1 MGERRKNVR
10 DFDLTVIGGGAGGL
24 NVASGAVQLG
34 ARVALIEKKKLGGD
48 CLYYGCVPTKALIQ
62 SAKIAS
68 LMKRSKEFGLN
79 DANISFDFK
88 NIMNHM
94 RDVISKV
101 GEHDSPKRFED
112 MGIKVY
118 FGNGRFLDP
127 HTFELDG
134 KKITS
139 KKFVISTG
147 SRAVAIPIKGLENIK
162 YLTNESALELDY
174 LPKSIIILG
183 AGPIGLEF
191 AQVFARFGVKV
202 IILEKMGQVLPR
214 EDKEISDTLESILK
228 DEGIEIHTCIDV
240 DHVKQN
246 GDQKGIEVIAVCS
259 GQKKTFQ
266 ADEFMIAIG
275 RAPNLEE
282 LNLEAA
288 GVSVGKRAVVVNRSL
303 RTTARNIWA
312 CGDVTGQYLFTHV
325 AEYQAGLVVAN
336 ALIPFLKRKTDY
348 RVVPWVTYTDPELGQ
363 VGMTEDEARQ
373 KYRHVKV
380 YWYDIKELD
389 RAVIEGE
396 DRGMI
401 KIVCTKKGE
410 ILGAHVLAPRG
421 GEIVHEFVLA
431 MQNNLGVRGI
441 TNTIHVYPTLSQA
454 IRRTTNKYYAEKIF
468 SGWIPK
474 VTKKLIRIFG

>member
-1 MGERRKNVR
+1 MR
-10 DFDLTVIGGGAGGL
+10 DFDLMVIGGGAGGL
-24 NVASGAVQLG
+24 NVASGAAQLG
-34 ARVALIEKKKLGGD
+34 ARVALIEKNKLGGD
-48 CLYYGCVPTKALIQ
+48 CLYYGCVPTKALIH

-79 DANISFDFK
+79 DTTVSFDFK

-94 RDVISKV
+94 RDVVSKV
-101 GEHDSPKRFED
+101 GVHDDPKRFED
-112 MGIKVY
+112 MGIQVF
-118 FGNGRFLDP
+118 FGDGKFVDP
-127 HTFELDG
+127 HTFEFDG

-147 SRAVAIPIKGLENIK
+147 SRAVAIPVKGLENIK
-162 YLTNESALELDY
+162 YLTSESALELDY

-275 RAPNLEE
+275 RAPNLEG

-288 GVSVGKRAVVVNRSL
+288 GVDVEKRAIVVNRSM

-336 ALIPFLKRKTDY
+336 ALIPFMKRKANY
-348 RVVPWVTYTDPELGQ
+348 RVVPWVTYTDPELGR
-363 VGMTEDEARQ
+363 VGLTEDEARQ
-373 KYRHVKV
+373 RYNHIKV
-380 YWYDIKELD
+380 YRYDVKDLD

-396 DRGMI
+396 DKGII

-431 MQNNLGVRGI
+431 MQNNLGVKSI

-454 IRRTTNKYYAEKIF
+454 VRRATNKYYAEKIF

>member
-1 MGERRKNVR
+1 MR

-24 NVASGAVQLG
+24 NVASGAAQLG
-34 ARVALIEKKKLGGD
+34 ARVALIEKNKLGGD
-48 CLYYGCVPTKALIQ
+48 CLYYGCVPTKALIH

-68 LMKRSKEFGLN
+68 LIKRSKEYGLN
-79 DANISFDFK
+79 ETNISFDFK

-94 RDVISKV
+94 REVISKV
-101 GEHDSPKRFED
+101 GEHDDPKRFEN
-112 MGIKVY
+112 MGVQVF
-118 FGNGRFLDP
+118 FGDGRFIDP
-127 HTFELDG
+127 HTFEFDG

-139 KKFVISTG
+139 RKFVISTG

-162 YLTNESALELDY
+162 YLTSESALELDY

-191 AQVFARFGVKV
+191 AQVFARFGSKV
-202 IILEKMGQVLPR
+202 TVIEKMGQILPR
-214 EDKEISDTLESILK
+214 EDKEIADALELILK
-228 DEGIEIHTCIDV
+228 EEGIDIYTCVDV
-240 DHVKQN
+240 DQVKRN
-246 GDQKGIEVIAVCS
+246 EGLKGIEVAAACS

-275 RAPNLEE
+275 RAPNLEG

-288 GVSVGKRAVVVNRSL
+288 GVKIEKKSIVVNNAM

-325 AEYQAGLVVAN
+325 AEYQAGLVVTN
-336 ALIPFLKRKTDY
+336 ALIPFIKRKANY
-348 RVVPWVTYTDPELGQ
+348 RVVPWVTYTDPELGR
-363 VGMTEDEARQ
+363 VGLTEDEAWQRY
-373 KYRHVKV
+373 KHVKV
-380 YWYDIKELD
+380 YRYDMKDLD

-396 DRGMI
+396 GKGMI

-410 ILGAHVLAPRG
+410 ILGAHVLALQG
-421 GEIVHEFVLA
+421 GEILHEFVLA
-431 MQNNLGVRGI
+431 MQNNLGVKSI
-441 TNTIHVYPTLSQA
+441 TNTIHAYPTLSQA